1 MGDIEEIQR
10 VKYRYLRALDTKH
23 WDEFSDTLT
32 EDVIGDYGESLGEE
46 HHFTDRAS
54 LVEFMRESMPSDM
67 ITEHRVTHPELDV
80 DGDEATG
87 IWYLQDKVIVPKYDF
102 MLIGAG
108 FYHDRYRRTADGWK
122 ISVTGYD
129 RTYDASMSV
138 AALNFKVKAGRAVQL
153 RLLRDSDQRS
163 GSQPL
168 DELHHH
174 RVVDRDAPCRRSS
187 VGGVKEERAA
197 VAWDTLLVDAHHH
210 GVPVLRDL
218 EILGATAR
226 VGVERA
232 LRLLANLHRVVG
244 RALHV
249 AVPPVVLPHLD
260 VLKAAAGVGR
270 GAEREVEREDAH
282 RGEHLAV
289 VGLGCHAR
297 RPDVRGYPGS
307 DRLPACRRALVHVD
321 LGIRS
326 ANSDNGNHLCR
337 IAHLVGEPWNE
348 LGPRDRGG
356 HEPRRRC
363 AQQNHQSA
371 HASIVNGRLAP
382 GQVKV

>member
-54 LVEFMRESMPSDM
+54 LVEFMREAMPSDM

-138 AALNFKVKAGRAVQL
+138 AALNFKVKAGRAV
-153 RLLRDSDQRS
+153 
-163 GSQPL
+163 
-168 DELHHH
+168 H
-174 RVVDRDAPCRRSS
+174 
-187 VGGVKEERAA
+187 
-197 VAWDTLLVDAHHH
+197 
-210 GVPVLRDL
+210 
-218 EILGATAR
+218 I
-226 VGVERA
+226 
-232 LRLLANLHRVVG
+232 
-244 RALHV
+244 
-249 AVPPVVLPHLD
+249 
-260 VLKAAAGVGR
+260 
-270 GAEREVEREDAH
+270 
-282 RGEHLAV
+282 
-289 VGLGCHAR
+289 
-297 RPDVRGYPGS
+297 
-307 DRLPACRRALVHVD
+307 
-321 LGIRS
+321 
-326 ANSDNGNHLCR
+326 
-337 IAHLVGEPWNE
+337 
-348 LGPRDRGG
+348 
-356 HEPRRRC
+356 
-363 AQQNHQSA
+363 
-371 HASIVNGRLAP
+371 
-382 GQVKV
+382 